1 MKTRAKKGV
10 SAAVSVAVLVPVIVL
25 SFMLLLS
32 AYIQATAS
40 HQAGLNQ
47 ASLAA
52 EEGKK
57 YLRLTA
63 FRGPSNQTLINL
75 YGAGKLPIT
84 VDYLLVELQNG
95 TILVEKSGNIL
106 TVNPGENVTIAPSQL
121 DPRLASYDGD
131 YWKAKREIKQLIL
144 HTSDGNS
151 LYLSWGTWAGA
162 IAATYSTNTA
172 TTTTRTSSTTTTIVQ
187 TVTVLYRV
195 RAASTTT
202 TTSYTGA
209 PQSFTSVSGWQGQ
222 YTVTVSCSASGSY
235 YWHSIYGDYVWTSVS
250 IDCTVTASGAVPPYT
265 VYLTWWAGAARRSI
279 GPYTISS
286 SGGSVR
292 ITDSVSNLY
301 GRDVSV
307 TVEVDVVES
316 SVGATYTFRGSCGL
330 RAVGGAG
337 GTATCTM

>member
-10 SAAVSVAVLVPVIVL
+10 SAAVSVAILVPVIAL
-25 SFMLLLS
+25 SSMLLLS

-57 YLRLTA
+57 YLRATA

-84 VDYLLVELQNG
+84 VDYLLVELQND

-172 TTTTRTSSTTTTIVQ
+172 TTTTQTSSTTTTITQ
-187 TVTVLYRV
+187 TDTIVIRV

-202 TTSYTGA
+202 SAVCTGCPRLTTTTTPPLVFSITCDAQANSYWSSLYATWYWSGWSISCSGSIQGGSPPYTITITSYCTISVTTSST
-209 PQSFTSVSGWQGQ
+209 SFSG
-222 YTVTVSCSASGSY
+222 SCSGGLSRYGDPLQARVTKTVRDSAGDQLTETSYCTMYGSY
-235 YWHSIYGDYVWTSVS
+235 YN
-250 IDCTVTASGAVPPYT
+250 P
-265 VYLTWWAGAARRSI
+265 R
-279 GPYTISS
+279 
-286 SGGSVR
+286 
-292 ITDSVSNLY
+292 
-301 GRDVSV
+301 
-307 TVEVDVVES
+307 
-316 SVGATYTFRGSCGL
+316 
-330 RAVGGAG
+330 
-337 GTATCTM
+337 TATC